1 MQENRPSARTKALLL
16 ALISIAAIVILA
28 SLLSGLDLLPFG
40 EDNNQTTNQQ
50 VPPPP
55 PPDAPASVATN
66 PGFTVNQD
74 NVEVRSGPSTEYPL
88 IGHLSRGQTF
98 TPNGQTPGGDWLQ
111 FFWEGMDS
119 WVHTQQLIVTDADQ
133 LPVVQDFPP
142 PPPPG
147 VTSPPGSSPPDSP
160 PPDSPP
166 SGPTGPPPSE

>member
-1 MQENRPSARTKALLL
+1 MKENRTSAGMKTFLL

-28 SLLSGLDLLPFG
+28 GLLSGLDLLPSG

-55 PPDAPASVATN
+55 PPDAPASAATN

-74 NVEVRSGPSTEYPL
+74 NVEVRSGPSQEYPL

-98 TPNGQTPGGDWLQ
+98 TPNGRTPAGDWLQ
-111 FFWEGMDS
+111 FSWEGMDS
-119 WVHTQQLIVTDADQ
+119 WVHTQQLLVTDADQ
-133 LPVVQDFPP
+133 LPVVQDIPP

-166 SGPTGPPPSE
+166 AGPTGPPPSE